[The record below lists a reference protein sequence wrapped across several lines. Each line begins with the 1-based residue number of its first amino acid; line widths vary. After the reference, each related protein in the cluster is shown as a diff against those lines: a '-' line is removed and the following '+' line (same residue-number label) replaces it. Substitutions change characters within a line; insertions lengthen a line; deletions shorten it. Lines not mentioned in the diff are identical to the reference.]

1 MVYKQR
7 GFDSEEND
15 SLVRRSRLFKELV
28 TELEEHDPKELL
40 RLFQHL
46 RHLIDAEQADE
57 LSGVTAQQIR
67 RFVGGER
74 DLQLVNAGKL
84 ALALGLEFSP
94 IK

>member
-57 LSGVTAQQIR
+57 
-67 RFVGGER
+67 
-74 DLQLVNAGKL
+74 N
-84 ALALGLEFSP
+84 
-94 IK
+94 